1 MNIVR
6 FDLKTL
12 LPVGVYDSPLP
23 PYQTQLDVIEKV
35 APDSF
40 SLEDDMFSLY
50 LDGMNVGNDYATALS
65 LAKSRAVDW
74 VRNIVESILS
84 ESDIRVRVCREH
96 LTIDRSD
103 EVAIEKYYN
112 VLADRKQVRDSSNEA
127 QALIDQC
134 ISPNVAW
141 SIANNF
147 NPRSATITS
156 LAPEITKNAFQ
167 QRLSLTTQ
175 EKADPVFQA
184 MTSDLLALGYVDLR
198 QAESKLNFL
207 AQIGKLSVE
216 RASNILSAPIQW
228 GERPVHGV

>member
-1 MNIVR
+1 MIIAK
-6 FDLKTL
+6 FDSKTL
-12 LPVGVYDSPLP
+12 LPIGVYDSPLP

-40 SLEDDMFSLY
+40 SIEDDMFSLY

-74 VRNIVESILS
+74 VRNIVEGILS
-84 ESDIRVRVCREH
+84 ESDIRVRVCIEH

-127 QALIDQC
+127 QELINQC
-134 ISPNVAW
+134 VSPNVAW
-141 SIANNF
+141 NIANNF
-147 NPRSATITS
+147 NPRSAAITS
-156 LAPEITKNAFQ
+156 PAPEITKNAFQ
-167 QRLSLTTQ
+167 QRLNLSIQ

-184 MTSDLLALGYVDLR
+184 LTSDLLALGYVDLR
-198 QAESKLNFL
+198 QAESELNFL
-207 AQIGKLSVE
+207 VQIRKLSAE
-216 RASNILSAPIQW
+216 RVSNILSAPIQW
-228 GERPVHGV
+228 RERPVHGV

>member
-12 LPVGVYDSPLP
+12 LPIGVYDSPLP

-65 LAKSRAVDW
+65 LAKSRAIDW
-74 VRNIVESILS
+74 VRNLAESILS

-127 QALIDQC
+127 QDLINRC
-134 ISPNVAW
+134 VSPNVAW

-167 QRLSLTTQ
+167 QRLNLSVQ

-207 AQIGKLSVE
+207 VQIGKLSAE
-216 RASNILSAPIQW
+216 RVSNILSAPIQW
-228 GERPVHGV
+228 KERPVHGV

>member
-1 MNIVR
+1 MIIAR

-23 PYQTQLDVIEKV
+23 PYQTQLDVIEKA

-74 VRNIVESILS
+74 VRNIVEGILS
-84 ESDIRVRVCREH
+84 ESDVRVRVCREH

-103 EVAIEKYYN
+103 EAAIEKYYT

-127 QALIDQC
+127 QELINQC

-147 NPRSATITS
+147 NPRSAAITS
-156 LAPEITKNAFQ
+156 PAPEITKNAFQ
-167 QRLSLTTQ
+167 QRLNLSIQ

-184 MTSDLLALGYVDLR
+184 MTSDLLALGYIDLR
-198 QAESKLNFL
+198 QTESKLNFL
-207 AQIGKLSVE
+207 VQIGKLSAE
-216 RASNILSAPIQW
+216 RVSNILSAPIQW
-228 GERPVHGV
+228 RERPVHGV

>member
-12 LPVGVYDSPLP
+12 LPIGVYDSPLP

-40 SLEDDMFSLY
+40 SIEDDMFSLY

-74 VRNIVESILS
+74 VRNIVEGILS
-84 ESDIRVRVCREH
+84 ESDIRVRVCIEH

-127 QALIDQC
+127 QELINQC
-134 ISPNVAW
+134 VSPNVAW
-141 SIANNF
+141 NIANNF
-147 NPRSATITS
+147 NPRSAAITS
-156 LAPEITKNAFQ
+156 PAPEITKNAFQ
-167 QRLSLTTQ
+167 QRLNLSIQ

-184 MTSDLLALGYVDLR
+184 LTSDLLALGYVDLR
-198 QAESKLNFL
+198 QAESELNFL
-207 AQIGKLSVE
+207 VQIRKLSAE
-216 RASNILSAPIQW
+216 RVSNILSAPIQW
-228 GERPVHGV
+228 RERPVHGV

>member
-1 MNIVR
+1 MIIAR

-103 EVAIEKYYN
+103 EAAIEKYYN
-112 VLADRKQVRDSSNEA
+112 VLADRKRVRDSSNEA
-127 QALIDQC
+127 QELIWQC
-134 ISPNVAW
+134 VSPNVAW
-141 SIANNF
+141 SIADNF
-147 NPRSATITS
+147 NPRSAALS
-156 LAPEITKNAFQ
+156 SPAPEITKNAFQ
-167 QRLSLTTQ
+167 QRLSLTMQ

-184 MTSDLLALGYVDLR
+184 MTSDLLALGYIDLR
-198 QAESKLNFL
+198 QAESMLNFL
-207 AQIGKLSVE
+207 AQIGKLSAE
-216 RASNILSAPIQW
+216 RVSNILSAPIQW
-228 GERPVHGV
+228 KERPVHGV

>member
-1 MNIVR
+1 MIIAR

-50 LDGMNVGNDYATALS
+50 LDGMNIGNDYATALS

-74 VRNIVESILS
+74 VRNLVESILS

-103 EVAIEKYYN
+103 EAAIEKYYN

-127 QALIDQC
+127 QELINQC
-134 ISPNVAW
+134 VSPNIAW
-141 SIANNF
+141 NIANNF
-147 NPRSATITS
+147 NPRSAAITS
-156 LAPEITKNAFQ
+156 PAPEITKNAFQ
-167 QRLSLTTQ
+167 QRLNLSMR

-184 MTSDLLALGYVDLR
+184 MTSDLMALGYVDLR

-207 AQIGKLSVE
+207 AQIGKLSAE
-216 RASNILSAPIQW
+216 RVSNILSAPIQW
-228 GERPVHGV
+228 RERPVHGV

>member
-1 MNIVR
+1 MLIVR
-6 FDLKTL
+6 FDQNTL
-12 LPVGVYDSPLP
+12 LPIGVYDSPLP
-23 PYQTQLDVIEKV
+23 PYQTHLGIIEAI

-40 SLEDDMFSLY
+40 ALEDDMFSLCI
-50 LDGMNVGNDYATALS
+50 DGGVVENDYQVALL
-65 LAKSRAVDW
+65 LAKSRAVER
-74 VRNIVESILS
+74 VRTIAEGVLS
-84 ESDIRVRVCREH
+84 ESDVRVRVCREH

-127 QALIDQC
+127 QELIDQC
-134 ISPNVAW
+134 VSPNVAW

-156 LAPEITKNAFQ
+156 IAPEITRNAFQ
-167 QRLSLTTQ
+167 QRLNLSVQ

-184 MTSDLLALGYVDLR
+184 MISDLLALGYVDLR

-207 AQIGKLSVE
+207 AQIGKLSAE
-216 RASNILSAPIQW
+216 RVSSILSAPIQW
-228 GERPVHGV
+228 RERPVHGV

>member
-12 LPVGVYDSPLP
+12 LPLGVYDSPLP

-40 SLEDDMFSLY
+40 SLEYDMFSLY

-65 LAKSRAVDW
+65 LAKSRAIDW
-74 VRNIVESILS
+74 VRNLAESILS
-84 ESDIRVRVCREH
+84 ESDIRVRVCIEH

-134 ISPNVAW
+134 VSPNVAW

-167 QRLSLTTQ
+167 QRLNLSVQ

-207 AQIGKLSVE
+207 AQIGKLSAE
-216 RASNILSAPIQW
+216 RVSSILSAPIQW
-228 GERPVHGV
+228 RERPVHGV

>member
-12 LPVGVYDSPLP
+12 LPIGVYDSPLP

-50 LDGMNVGNDYATALS
+50 LDGMNVGNDYATALL

-74 VRNIVESILS
+74 VRNIVEGILS
-84 ESDIRVRVCREH
+84 ESDIRVRVCIEH

-156 LAPEITKNAFQ
+156 IAPEITKNAFQ
-167 QRLSLTTQ
+167 QRLNLSIQ

-184 MTSDLLALGYVDLR
+184 MTSDLMALGYVDLR

-207 AQIGKLSVE
+207 AQIGKLSAE
-216 RASNILSAPIQW
+216 RVSNILSAPIQW
-228 GERPVHGV
+228 RERPVHGV

>member
-1 MNIVR
+1 MIIAR

-74 VRNIVESILS
+74 VRNLVESILS

-103 EVAIEKYYN
+103 EAAIEKYYN

-127 QALIDQC
+127 QELINQC
-134 ISPNVAW
+134 VSPNVAW
-141 SIANNF
+141 NIANNF
-147 NPRSATITS
+147 NPRSAAITS
-156 LAPEITKNAFQ
+156 PAPEITKNAFQ
-167 QRLSLTTQ
+167 QRLNLSMR

-184 MTSDLLALGYVDLR
+184 MTSDLMALGYVDLR

-207 AQIGKLSVE
+207 AQIGKLSAE
-216 RASNILSAPIQW
+216 RVSNILSAPIQW
-228 GERPVHGV
+228 RERPVHGV

>member
-1 MNIVR
+1 MIIVK
-6 FDLKTL
+6 FDPKTL
-12 LPVGVYDSPLP
+12 LPIGVYDSPLP
-23 PYQTQLDVIEKV
+23 PYQTQLDVIEAI

-40 SLEDDMFSLY
+40 ALEDDMFSLCI
-50 LDGMNVGNDYATALS
+50 DGGVVENDYQAALL
-65 LAKSRAVDW
+65 LAKSRAIER
-74 VRNIVESILS
+74 VRTVAEGVLS
-84 ESDIRVRVCREH
+84 ESDVRVRVCREH

-103 EVAIEKYYN
+103 EAAIEKYYT

-127 QALIDQC
+127 QELINQC

-156 LAPEITKNAFQ
+156 PAPEITRNAFQ
-167 QRLSLTTQ
+167 QRLNLSIQ

-184 MTSDLLALGYVDLR
+184 MTSDLLALGYIDLR

-207 AQIGKLSVE
+207 AQIGKLSAE
-216 RASNILSAPIQW
+216 RVSNILSAPIQW

>member
-12 LPVGVYDSPLP
+12 LPIGVYDSPLP

-74 VRNIVESILS
+74 VRNIVEGILS
-84 ESDIRVRVCREH
+84 ESDIRVRVCIEH

-127 QALIDQC
+127 QELINQC
-134 ISPNVAW
+134 VSPNVAW
-141 SIANNF
+141 NIANNF
-147 NPRSATITS
+147 NPRSAAITS
-156 LAPEITKNAFQ
+156 PAPEITKNAFQ
-167 QRLSLTTQ
+167 QRLNLSIQ

-184 MTSDLLALGYVDLR
+184 LTSDLLALGYVDLR
-198 QAESKLNFL
+198 QAESELNFL
-207 AQIGKLSVE
+207 VQIRKLSAE
-216 RASNILSAPIQW
+216 RVSNILSAPIQW
-228 GERPVHGV
+228 RERPVHGV

>member
-1 MNIVR
+1 MIIVR

-74 VRNIVESILS
+74 VRNIVEGILS
-84 ESDIRVRVCREH
+84 ESDVRVRVCREH

-103 EVAIEKYYN
+103 EAAIEKYYT

-127 QALIDQC
+127 QDLINQC
-134 ISPNVAW
+134 VSPNVAW
-141 SIANNF
+141 NIANNF
-147 NPRSATITS
+147 NPRSAAITS
-156 LAPEITKNAFQ
+156 PAPEITKNAFQ
-167 QRLSLTTQ
+167 QRLNLSMQ

-184 MTSDLLALGYVDLR
+184 MTSDLMALGYVDLR
-198 QAESKLNFL
+198 QAESKLDFL
-207 AQIGKLSVE
+207 AQIGKLSAE
-216 RASNILSAPIQW
+216 RVSNILSAPVQW
-228 GERPVHGV
+228 RERPVHGV

>member
-1 MNIVR
+1 MMIAR

-50 LDGMNVGNDYATALS
+50 LDGMNIGNDYATALS

-74 VRNIVESILS
+74 VRNLVESILS

-103 EVAIEKYYN
+103 EAAIEKYYN

-127 QALIDQC
+127 QELINQC
-134 ISPNVAW
+134 VSPNIAW
-141 SIANNF
+141 NIANNF
-147 NPRSATITS
+147 NPRSAAITS
-156 LAPEITKNAFQ
+156 PAPEITKNAFQ
-167 QRLSLTTQ
+167 QRLNLSMR

-184 MTSDLLALGYVDLR
+184 MTSDLMALGYVDLR

-207 AQIGKLSVE
+207 AQIGKLSAE
-216 RASNILSAPIQW
+216 RVSNILSAPIQW
-228 GERPVHGV
+228 RERPVHGV

>member
-12 LPVGVYDSPLP
+12 LPIGVYDSPLP

-65 LAKSRAVDW
+65 LAKSRAIDW
-74 VRNIVESILS
+74 VRNLAESILS
-84 ESDIRVRVCREH
+84 ESDIRVRVCIEH

-127 QALIDQC
+127 QELINQC
-134 ISPNVAW
+134 VSPNVAW
-141 SIANNF
+141 NIANNF
-147 NPRSATITS
+147 NPRSAAITS
-156 LAPEITKNAFQ
+156 PAPEITKNAFQ
-167 QRLSLTTQ
+167 QRLNLSIQ
-175 EKADPVFQA
+175 EKSDPVFQA
-184 MTSDLLALGYVDLR
+184 LTSDLLALGYVDLR
-198 QAESKLNFL
+198 QAESELNFL
-207 AQIGKLSVE
+207 AQIRKLSAE
-216 RASNILSAPIQW
+216 RVSNILSAPIQW
-228 GERPVHGV
+228 RERPVHGV

>member
-1 MNIVR
+1 MIIAR

-74 VRNIVESILS
+74 VRNIVEGILS
-84 ESDIRVRVCREH
+84 ESDIRVRVCIEH

-103 EVAIEKYYN
+103 EAAIEKYYA

-127 QALIDQC
+127 QELINQC

-147 NPRSATITS
+147 NPRSAALS
-156 LAPEITKNAFQ
+156 SPAPEITKNAFQ
-167 QRLSLTTQ
+167 RRLNLSIQ

-198 QAESKLNFL
+198 QAESELNFL
-207 AQIGKLSVE
+207 AQIGKLSAE
-216 RASNILSAPIQW
+216 RVSNILSAPIQW
-228 GERPVHGV
+228 HERPVHGV

>member
-1 MNIVR
+1 
-6 FDLKTL
+6 
-12 LPVGVYDSPLP
+12 
-23 PYQTQLDVIEKV
+23 
-35 APDSF
+35 
-40 SLEDDMFSLY
+40 
-50 LDGMNVGNDYATALS
+50 MNVGNDYATALL

-74 VRNIVESILS
+74 VRNIVEGILS
-84 ESDIRVRVCREH
+84 ESDIRVRVCIEH

-167 QRLSLTTQ
+167 QRLNLSIQ

-207 AQIGKLSVE
+207 VQIGKLSSE
-216 RASNILSAPIQW
+216 RVSNILSAPIQW
-228 GERPVHGV
+228 RERPVHGV

>member
-12 LPVGVYDSPLP
+12 LPIGVYDSPLP

-74 VRNIVESILS
+74 VRNIVEGILS
-84 ESDIRVRVCREH
+84 ESDVRVRVCREH

-127 QALIDQC
+127 QELINQC
-134 ISPNVAW
+134 VSPNVAW
-141 SIANNF
+141 NIANNF
-147 NPRSATITS
+147 NPRSTAITS
-156 LAPEITKNAFQ
+156 PAPEITKNAFQ
-167 QRLSLTTQ
+167 QRLNLSMQ

-184 MTSDLLALGYVDLR
+184 MTSDMLALGYVDLR
-198 QAESKLNFL
+198 QAESKLTFL
-207 AQIGKLSVE
+207 AQIGKLSAE
-216 RASNILSAPIQW
+216 RVSNILSAPIQW
-228 GERPVHGV
+228 RERPVHGV

>member
-12 LPVGVYDSPLP
+12 LPIGVYDSPLP

-50 LDGMNVGNDYATALS
+50 LDGMNVGNDYATALL

-84 ESDIRVRVCREH
+84 ESDIRVIVCREH

-127 QALIDQC
+127 QELINQC
-134 ISPNVAW
+134 VSPNVAW
-141 SIANNF
+141 NIANNF
-147 NPRSATITS
+147 NPRSAAITS
-156 LAPEITKNAFQ
+156 PAPEITKNAFQ
-167 QRLSLTTQ
+167 QRLNLSIQ

-184 MTSDLLALGYVDLR
+184 LTSDLLALGYVDLR
-198 QAESKLNFL
+198 QAESELNFL
-207 AQIGKLSVE
+207 VQIRKLSAE
-216 RASNILSAPIQW
+216 RVSNILSAPIQW
-228 GERPVHGV
+228 RERPVHGV

>member
-1 MNIVR
+1 MIIAR

-74 VRNIVESILS
+74 VRNIVEGILS
-84 ESDIRVRVCREH
+84 ESDVRVRVCREH

-127 QALIDQC
+127 QELINQC
-134 ISPNVAW
+134 ISPNVTW

-156 LAPEITKNAFQ
+156 PAPEITKNAFQ
-167 QRLSLTTQ
+167 QRLNLSVQ

-184 MTSDLLALGYVDLR
+184 MTSDLLALGYIDLR
-198 QAESKLNFL
+198 QAGSTLNFL
-207 AQIGKLSVE
+207 AQIGKLSAE
-216 RASNILSAPIQW
+216 RVSNILSAPIQW
-228 GERPVHGV
+228 RERPVHGV

>member
-12 LPVGVYDSPLP
+12 LPIGVYDSPLP
-23 PYQTQLDVIEKV
+23 PYQTQLDVIEKM
-35 APDSF
+35 APDNF

-50 LDGMNVGNDYATALS
+50 LDGMNVGNDYTTALS

-74 VRNIVESILS
+74 VRNLVESILS
-84 ESDIRVRVCREH
+84 ESDTRVRVCREH

-103 EVAIEKYYN
+103 EAAIEKYYI
-112 VLADRKQVRDSSNEA
+112 VLAERKQVRDSSNEA
-127 QALIDQC
+127 QDLINRC
-134 ISPNVAW
+134 VSPNVAW

-147 NPRSATITS
+147 NPRSATIIS

-167 QRLSLTTQ
+167 QRLNLSVQ

-207 AQIGKLSVE
+207 VQIGKLSAE
-216 RASNILSAPIQW
+216 RVSNILSAPIQW
-228 GERPVHGV
+228 RERPVHGV

>member
-6 FDLKTL
+6 FDLKTI
-12 LPVGVYDSPLP
+12 LPIGVYDSPLP

-74 VRNIVESILS
+74 VRNIVEGILS
-84 ESDIRVRVCREH
+84 ESDVRVRVCREH

-167 QRLSLTTQ
+167 QRLNLSIQ

-184 MTSDLLALGYVDLR
+184 MTSDLMALGYVDLR
-198 QAESKLNFL
+198 QTESRLNFL
-207 AQIGKLSVE
+207 VQIGKLSAE
-216 RASNILSAPIQW
+216 RVSNILSAPIQW
-228 GERPVHGV
+228 RERPVHGV

>member
-12 LPVGVYDSPLP
+12 LPLGVYDSPLP

-74 VRNIVESILS
+74 VRNLAESILS
-84 ESDIRVRVCREH
+84 ESDIRVKACREH

-103 EVAIEKYYN
+103 EDAIEKYYT
-112 VLADRKQVRDSSNEA
+112 VLADRKRVRDSSNEA
-127 QALIDQC
+127 QELIGQC
-134 ISPNVAW
+134 VSPNVAW

-147 NPRSATITS
+147 NPRSAALS
-156 LAPEITKNAFQ
+156 SPAPEITKNAFQ

-207 AQIGKLSVE
+207 AQIGKLSAE
-216 RASNILSAPIQW
+216 RVSNILSAPIQW
-228 GERPVHGV
+228 RERPVHGV